1 MEIDAKTVS
10 EIWES
15 IRDHIPAKAR
25 EDVIVG
31 ILEILVENDVEIEG
45 LDELKGVDD
54 DMDQAL
60 DQVFGDVDADDDY

>member
-25 EDVIVG
+25 EDVITG
-31 ILEILVENDVEIEG
+31 ILEILEENDVEIEG

-54 DMDQAL
+54 DMDKAL